1 MAIFLNKSQSCYGNS
16 SVKLPL
22 VLSFARIHDSGE
34 RLLKPSG
41 DSPNQT
47 CDADSAER
55 ESISE
60 ISLNSSIRPSR
71 TSTAHGDMLKD
82 EPQTISPLTSRCTSR
97 KEQGTAG
104 RNKGQQEGTRDARM
118 TYLSRT
124 KPSTMS
130 LAWTSMMSTVLYFT
144 RSFLNNGERTWDRGL
159 HVCIAQYSGK
169 GPGYM

>member
-1 MAIFLNKSQSCYGNS
+1 MAIFLTKSQSCYGNS

-22 VLSFARIHDSGE
+22 VLSFARIHDSGK

-104 RNKGQQEGTRDARM
+104 RNKG
-118 TYLSRT
+118 RT
-124 KPSTMS
+124 HDVPVPDEAINDVSGVDVNDEHGV
-130 LAWTSMMSTVLYFT
+130 VL
-144 RSFLNNGERTWDRGL
+144 
-159 HVCIAQYSGK
+159 HAVV
-169 GPGYM
+169 P